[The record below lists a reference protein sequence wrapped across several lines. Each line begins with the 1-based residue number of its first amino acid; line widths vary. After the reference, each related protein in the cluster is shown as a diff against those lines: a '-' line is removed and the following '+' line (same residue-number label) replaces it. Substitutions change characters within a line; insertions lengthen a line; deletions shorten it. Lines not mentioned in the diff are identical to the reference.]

1 MTEQFQ
7 KLRVFV
13 ASPRDIEEERRR
25 LSSVI
30 DELNRS
36 VAKDK
41 GLVLELI
48 RWETHATPDMG
59 RPQEIISRQ
68 IGKYDIFIGIMW
80 KRFGTHTGLTQS
92 GTQEEFGLAYRYWKK
107 TGRPRIM
114 FYFNQASYTFRSIEE
129 VEQVR
134 KVLDFRKQLEQHG
147 LIWEYNGPDD
157 FERTV
162 REHLASVIRELKK
175 EDLDSASEAVSLEYT
190 TDPVIELFDTAYSEW
205 KTHHVYA
212 SHDRLE
218 LFLRNRG
225 KIDLTNDK
233 LRFVLESWFKCGEY
247 SPQEHVAVYD
257 DQPVIDTCKDI
268 IENEKDEELINGAIK
283 VLGSKKSQ
291 DCAEMLLRVIEE
303 REHYQ
308 EDNREEAITQFW
320 FSRIGEVRHERVAD
334 ILAEVLENDP
344 SYKLRKEAA
353 YTLRDYSTEK
363 TIKVLEAA
371 LNDSRSH
378 VRANAVDSLA
388 SIRSYSSVKP
398 LLALLDSEKYS
409 TKMRKKI
416 VWALGRFSKD
426 ERVRKVLQSIA
437 EDDQE
442 HTDVVREA
450 KWCISQLD
458 DL

>member
-1 MTEQFQ
+1 MNEQFQ

-13 ASPRDIEEERRR
+13 ASPRDVVEERRR

-30 DELNRS
+30 EELNRS
-36 VAKDK
+36 IAKDK

-68 IGKYDIFIGIMW
+68 IGQYDILIGIMW
-80 KRFGTHTGLTQS
+80 KRFGTHTGLSGS
-92 GTQEEFGLAYRYWKK
+92 GTQEEFDFAYRYWKK
-107 TGRPRIM
+107 TGKPRIM
-114 FYFNQASYTFRSIEE
+114 FYFNQASYTLSSIEE

-147 LIWEYNGPDD
+147 LIWEYNSPDD

-162 REHLASVIRELKK
+162 REHLTSVIRELKK

-190 TDPVIELFDTAYSEW
+190 TDPLLDLFDTAYSEW

-212 SHDRLE
+212 SRDRLE

-225 KIDLTNDK
+225 KIDLTNDN
-233 LRFVLESWFKCGEY
+233 LRFVLESWFKCEY
-247 SPQEHVAVYD
+247 SPQDYVAVYD
-257 DQPVIDTCKDI
+257 DLPVMDICKDI
-268 IENEKDEELINGAIK
+268 IENEKDVKLIDGAIK
-283 VLGSKKSQ
+283 VLGNKKSQ
-291 DCAEMLLRVIEE
+291 DCAGLLLKVIEKKDV
-303 REHYQ
+303 YQ
-308 EDNREEAITQFW
+308 ERNRETAITRFW
-320 FSRIGEVRHERVAD
+320 FSRIREVEHERVTD
-334 ILAEVLENDP
+334 VLAQVLENDP

-353 YTLRDYSTEK
+353 YTLRYYPNAR

-378 VRANAVDSLA
+378 VRVNAVDSLA
-388 SIRSYSSVKP
+388 SIRSSSSVKP

-416 VWALGRFSKD
+416 VWALERFSKD
-426 ERVRKVLQSIA
+426 EGVRKVLQSIA

-442 HTDVVREA
+442 HTEIVQEA
-450 KWCISQLD
+450 RWSLSQLD

>member
-1 MTEQFQ
+1 MTEQFR

-13 ASPRDIEEERRR
+13 ASPRDVVEERRR
-25 LSSVI
+25 LSPVI

-59 RPQEIISRQ
+59 RSQEIISRQ
-68 IGKYDIFIGIMW
+68 ISRYDIFIGIMW
-80 KRFGTHTGLTQS
+80 KRFGTHTGLTES
-92 GTQEEFGLAYRYWKK
+92 GTQEEFNLAYRYWKK

-114 FYFNQASYTFRSIEE
+114 FYFNQAPYTLRSIEE
-129 VEQVR
+129 VEQVQ

-147 LIWEYNGPDD
+147 LIWEYNGADD
-157 FERTV
+157 LERTV
-162 REHLASVIRELKK
+162 REHLTSVIRELKK

-190 TDPVIELFDTAYSEW
+190 TDPVLELFDTAYSEW

-212 SHDRLE
+212 SRDRLE
-218 LFLRNRG
+218 LFLQNRV

-233 LRFVLESWFKCGEY
+233 LRFVLESWFKCES
-247 SPQEHVAVYD
+247 SPQDHVAVYD
-257 DQPVIDTCKDI
+257 DQPVIDICKNI
-268 IENEKDEELINGAIK
+268 VENEKDIELIDGAIK

-291 DCAEMLLRVIEE
+291 DCAEVLLKVIEK
-303 REHYQ
+303 REVYQ
-308 EDNREEAITQFW
+308 ERNRETTITQFW
-320 FSRIGEVRHERVAD
+320 FSRIREVEHERVAD
-334 ILAEVLENDP
+334 VLAQVLENDP

-353 YTLRDYSTEK
+353 YTLRYYPNER

-371 LNDSRSH
+371 LNDSRSY

-388 SIRSYSSVKP
+388 SIRSSSSVKP
-398 LLALLDSEKYS
+398 LLDLLDSEKYS

-416 VWALGRFSKD
+416 VWALGHFSKD

-437 EDDQE
+437 KDGQE
-442 HTDVVREA
+442 HTEIIREA
-450 KWCISQLD
+450 RWSLSQLD
-458 DL
+458 NL